1 MSSFKAGEIVAKN
14 LSPCNATPTVA
25 ISDACC
31 EICLLRSRSGEKRMN
46 GYVTYVWCISTIDR
60 VLSPEWHI

>member
-1 MSSFKAGEIVAKN
+1 MSGFKAGEIVAKN

-25 ISDACC
+25 VSDACH
-31 EICLLRSRSGEKRMN
+31 EIRRLRSRSGERKVN
-46 GYVTYVWCISTIDR
+46 EYVIYVRCISMIDR